1 MTGSLPEGSLSGPV
15 AVLVNPTAGRG
26 RHSGALPAVLDALRG
41 SGRPLELVTPDSAE
55 LVTKACRA
63 ALDGGA
69 AVLVAVGGDGTVHLG
84 LQAVAG
90 TGIPYGIVPAG
101 TGNDIAANLGLQAGT
116 VPAAQAIARALR
128 DGATRP
134 VDLGLAEPAT
144 GSVRGDG
151 GARWFAGVLGA
162 GFDAVVNER
171 ANGMRF
177 PRGPRRY
184 DLAIVAE
191 LLRLRPRRYVI
202 GLNGASLAVDG
213 VLVAVGNTAR
223 YGGGYRICPT
233 ADPSD
238 GLLDV
243 VVGGEFDRVG
253 LLRIL
258 PRVRRGTHL
267 DHPLVTSYRAATV
280 SLDAPGVVAYADGER
295 IGPLPL
301 TATCVPGALTL
312 LAP

>member
-1 MTGSLPEGSLSGPV
+1 VTGPL

-26 RHSGALPAVLDALRG
+26 RHSGALPGVLDALRAG
-41 SGRPLELVTPDSAE
+41 GRDVELVAPDSAE
-55 LVTKACRA
+55 LVVKACRA

-69 AVLVAVGGDGTVHLG
+69 GALVAVGGDGTVNLG

-101 TGNDIAANLGLQAGT
+101 TGNDIAANLGLPAGAI
-116 VPAAQAIARALR
+116 PAAEAVARALR
-128 DGATRP
+128 DGLTRP
-134 VDLGLAEPAT
+134 VDLGRVDRP
-144 GSVRGDG
+144 DG
-151 GARWFAGVLGA
+151 TVHWFGGVLGA
-162 GFDAVVNER
+162 GFDAIVNER

-191 LLRLRPRRYVI
+191 LLRLRPRRYAI
-202 GLNGASLAVDG
+202 GLDGAATDVSG
-213 VLVAVGNTAR
+213 VLVAIGNTAC

-238 GLLDV
+238 GLLDMV
-243 VVGGEFDRVG
+243 IGGEFDRVG

-267 DHPLVTSYRAATV
+267 GHPLVSSHQAAVIT
-280 SLDAPGVVAYADGER
+280 LDAEGIVAYADGER

-301 TATCVPGALTL
+301 TVTCAPGALTL
-312 LAP
+312 LAPVTPAAG

>member
-1 MTGSLPEGSLSGPV
+1 MTGSLPGPV

-41 SGRPLELVTPDSAE
+41 SGRTLELVAPDSAE
-55 LVTKACRA
+55 LVPKACRA
-63 ALDGGA
+63 ALDDGA
-69 AVLVAVGGDGTVHLG
+69 TALVAVGGDGTVHLG

-90 TGIPYGIVPAG
+90 TGTPYGIVPAG
-101 TGNDIAANLGLQAGT
+101 TGNDIAANLGLPTGA
-116 VPAAQAIARALR
+116 VPAAQAVAQALR
-128 DGATRP
+128 DGTTRP
-134 VDLGLAEPAT
+134 VDLGRAEPAT
-144 GSVRGDG
+144 GS
-151 GARWFAGVLGA
+151 ARWFAGVLGA
-162 GFDAVVNER
+162 GFDAIVNER

-202 GLNGASLAVDG
+202 GLDGASLDVDG
-213 VLVAVGNTAR
+213 VLVAVGNTAC

-233 ADPSD
+233 ADPFD

-267 DHPLVTSYRAATV
+267 GHPLVTSHQAATV

-295 IGPLPL
+295 VGPLPL
-301 TATCVPGALTL
+301 TATSVPGALTL
-312 LAP
+312 LAPDPAGP